1 MIILLNDANKSKKED
16 RKMNEEFTNAMR
28 DQVLS
33 LPELMREQYKDLEPK
48 TRCVLT
54 TPEIFDIQH
63 IILVGL
69 GDSYA
74 ACLSMKPIFETLTG
88 KRTECLNALDLSRFY
103 EKRFLG
109 GAPHD
114 PLVIA
119 VSNSGKVARMGE
131 ALMRVRKYGAFVLG
145 VTGNQAILAQNSD
158 RVLKLDIP
166 KFASAPGTRS
176 YMVSVMSLYLLAIRI
191 GEVRGKYTMDTAK
204 SYRKDILKMADELER
219 MLPEMDAHV
228 LDLAKRWKDM
238 HHFDFVGAG
247 FDYAA
252 AWFGKAK
259 AFEATGD
266 FATDT
271 NMEEWLHLNFFMK
284 NISELATMMIANTK
298 NPALSRCKETIKYAN
313 ELGRPM
319 VVITDGG
326 KDDFGV
332 DTEYIQIPRS
342 DYPYAF
348 PLTEFVPICLLFGYF
363 MAMRD
368 ERAGRGCTGPWIIS
382 KDAACVRNSEIV
394 IR

>member
-1 MIILLNDANKSKKED
+1 MKEVISS
-16 RKMNEEFTNAMR
+16 AMR
-28 DQVLS
+28 DQVFS
-33 LPELMREQYKDLEPK
+33 LPELMRSQYADLEPK
-48 TRCVLT
+48 TRNVLT

-74 ACLSMKPIFETLTG
+74 ACLAMKPIFETLTG

-103 EKRFLG
+103 EKKFLG

-145 VTGNQAILAQNSD
+145 VTGNSEAILAQNSD

-166 KFASAPGTRS
+166 KFPSAPGTRS
-176 YMVSVMSLYLLAIRI
+176 YEVSLMALLLLAIRI
-191 GEVRGKYTMDTAK
+191 GEVRGRYTMDQAK
-204 SYRKDILKMADELER
+204 AYRKDILAQADMLEK
-219 MLPEMDAHV
+219 MLPEMDEKV
-228 LDLAKRWKDM
+228 FDLASLWKDM

-247 FDYAA
+247 FDYAT

-284 NISELATMMIANTK
+284 NVNEIATILVANTT
-298 NPALSRCKETIKYAN
+298 NPALSRCKETIKYAHD
-313 ELGRPM
+313 LGRPM

-326 KDDFGV
+326 KEDFET
-332 DTEYIQIPRS
+332 DTNYIQVPKT
-342 DYPYAF
+342 AF
-348 PLTEFVPICLLFGYF
+348 PYTMPLTQFVPICLLFGAL
-363 MAMRD
+363 MASRG
-368 ERAGRGCTGPWIIS
+368 ERAGRGCTGPWSFS
-382 KDAACVRNSEIV
+382 KDAACVRQSEIV
-394 IR
+394 VL

>member
-1 MIILLNDANKSKKED
+1 MK
-16 RKMNEEFTNAMR
+16 EEFSNAMR

-33 LPELMREQYKDLEPK
+33 LPQLMRDQYADLEPK
-48 TRCVLT
+48 TRTVLT
-54 TPEIFDIQH
+54 TPEIYDIQH

-74 ACLSMKPIFETLTG
+74 ACLAMKPMFETLTG

-103 EKRFLG
+103 EKKFLG

-145 VTGNQAILAQNSD
+145 VTGNDQAVLAQNSD
-158 RVLKLDIP
+158 RILKLDIP
-166 KFASAPGTRS
+166 KFPSAPGTRS
-176 YMVSVMSLYLLAIRI
+176 YMVSLMALLLLAIRI
-191 GEVRGKYTMDTAK
+191 GEVRGRYTMDVAK
-204 SYRKDILKMADELER
+204 SYRKDILLQADKLEE
-219 MLPEMDAHV
+219 MLPEMDDHV
-228 LDLAKRWKDM
+228 FDLAKRWENM
-238 HHFDFVGAG
+238 HHFDFIGAG
-247 FDYAA
+247 FDYAT

-284 NISELATMMIANTK
+284 NVSELATVFVANTT
-298 NPALSRCKETIKYAN
+298 NPAMSRCKETIKYASQ
-313 ELGRPM
+313 LGRPM

-326 KDDFGV
+326 KEDFDV
-332 DTEYIQIPRS
+332 DAEYIQVPRTA
-342 DYPYAF
+342 YPYTM
-348 PLTEFVPICLLFGYF
+348 PLTQFVPMCLLFGYF
-363 MAMRD
+363 MAMRGD
-368 ERAGRGCTGPWIIS
+368 KAGRGCTGPWIIS
-382 KDAACVRNSEIV
+382 KDAACVRQSEIV
-394 IR
+394 VL

>member
-1 MIILLNDANKSKKED
+1 MKEVLSS
-16 RKMNEEFTNAMR
+16 AMR
-28 DQVLS
+28 DQVFS
-33 LPELMREQYKDLEPK
+33 LPELIRSQYKDLEPK
-48 TRCVLT
+48 TRSILT

-74 ACLSMKPIFETLTG
+74 ACLSMKPIFESLTG

-103 EKRFLG
+103 DKRFLG

-145 VTGNQAILAQNSD
+145 VTGNSEAILAQNSD

-166 KFASAPGTRS
+166 KFPSAPGTRS
-176 YMVSVMSLYLLAIRI
+176 YEVSLMALLLLAIRI
-191 GEVRGKYTMDTAK
+191 GEVRGRYTMDTAK
-204 SYRKDILKMADELER
+204 AYRKDILAQADKLEE
-219 MLPEMDAHV
+219 MLPTMDEKVFA
-228 LDLAKRWKDM
+228 LAEEWKDM

-247 FDYAA
+247 FDYAT

-259 AFEATGD
+259 TFEATGD

-284 NISELATMMIANTK
+284 NVSQLATVLIANTT
-298 NPALSRCKETIKYAN
+298 NPALSRCKETIAYAK

-326 KDDFGV
+326 KEDFG
-332 DTEYIQIPRS
+332 TETNYIQVPATS
-342 DYPYAF
+342 FPYTM
-348 PLTEFVPICLLFGYF
+348 PLTQFVPICLLFGAF
-363 MAMRD
+363 MAARG
-368 ERAGRGCTGPWIIS
+368 EKAGRGCTGPWSFS
-382 KDAACVRNSEIV
+382 KDAACVRQSEIV
-394 IR
+394 VL

>member
-1 MIILLNDANKSKKED
+1 MSD
-16 RKMNEEFTNAMR
+16 EFSNAMR
-28 DQVLS
+28 DQVFS
-33 LPELMREQYKDLEPK
+33 LPELMRSQYSDLEPK
-48 TRCVLT
+48 TRTVLT

-74 ACLSMKPIFETLTG
+74 ACLAMKPIFESLTG

-103 EKRFLG
+103 EKKFLG

-145 VTGNQAILAQNSD
+145 VTGNDQAILAQNSD
-158 RVLKLDIP
+158 RILKLDIP
-166 KFASAPGTRS
+166 KYPSAPGTRS
-176 YMVSVMSLYLLAIRI
+176 YMVSLMALLLLAIRI
-191 GEVRGKYTMDTAK
+191 GEVRGRYTMDTAK
-204 SYRKDILKMADELER
+204 AYRKDILAQADKLEE
-219 MLPEMDAHV
+219 MLPQMDSDI
-228 LDLAKRWKDM
+228 LSIAKEWKDM

-247 FDYAA
+247 FDYAT

-284 NISELATMMIANTK
+284 NVSEIATILIANTK
-298 NPALSRCKETIKYAN
+298 NPALSRCKETINYAKQ
-313 ELGRPM
+313 LGRPM
-319 VVITDGG
+319 FVITDGS
-326 KDDFGV
+326 KDDLGV
-332 DTEYIQIPRS
+332 DTTYIQVPS
-342 DYPYAF
+342 TSFAYTM
-348 PLTEFVPICLLFGYF
+348 PLTQFVPICLLFGYF
-363 MAMRD
+363 MAMRG
-368 ERAGRGCTGPWIIS
+368 ERAGRGCTGPWSFS
-382 KDAACVRNSEIV
+382 KDAACVRQSEIV
-394 IR
+394 VL